1 MEQGLPSE
9 GLVTSCKLQ
18 EQILI
23 QLLPSGP
30 LSRGQEDVAP
40 DVLVHD
46 AAASRHTAEG
56 HIDVF
61 IELNGHLQMGC
72 HRSRGLG
79 QQAAASVLP
88 WLGLSWLPVPVP
100 VPALPWGLP
109 AVCPS

>member
-1 MEQGLPSE
+1 MELGLPLE
-9 GLVTSCKLQ
+9 GFMASCKLQ

-30 LSRGQEDVAP
+30 FSSGQENIAP

-61 IELNGHLQMGC
+61 IKLNGHLQMGC
-72 HRSRGLG
+72 HRFSELE
-79 QQAAASVLP
+79 QQAAASALP
-88 WLGLSWLPVPVP
+88 WLGLSWLPVPG
-100 VPALPWGLP
+100 LPWGLP